1 MRATLGADRAREHF
15 EAHAKGETVTNC
27 HLRADQVVEWATTGG
42 ARALGLDAVVGSL
55 EPGKKADVVLIKNDA
70 SPAMFPLINPYGH
83 IAFQAQ
89 RGDVH
94 TVLVD
99 GRVVKQ
105 DGRLVGIDLAAARRE
120 VESTVEY
127 LRSELGDDAW
137 VAGMHPEVPE
147 TEVLDNPYQYTEYRS
162 SSTHASHGL

>member
-1 MRATLGADRAREHF
+1 M
-15 EAHAKGETVTNC
+15 
-27 HLRADQVVEWATTGG
+27 GG
-42 ARALGLDAVVGSL
+42 ARALGLDAAVGSL

-89 RGDVH
+89 RADVH